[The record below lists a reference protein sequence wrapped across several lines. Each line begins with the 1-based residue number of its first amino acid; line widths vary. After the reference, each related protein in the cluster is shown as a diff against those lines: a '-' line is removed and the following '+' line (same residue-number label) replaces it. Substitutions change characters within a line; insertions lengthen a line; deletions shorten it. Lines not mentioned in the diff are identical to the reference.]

1 MPTYHGRPSRQA
13 YLESLADEYG
23 LPIPVVMTAAS
34 ILGPAEDFDGLVSTL
49 EEYSEVLESMIS

>member
-34 ILGPAEDFDGLVSTL
+34 ILGPAEDYDGLISAL
-49 EEYSEVLESMIS
+49 EEYADAMESFLS